1 MKVVQCQ
8 QDVRG
13 IESCG
18 VFLEPADLG
27 KVEEEFTSR
36 TILKHKEQLAIA
48 LERVIHL
55 NDEWMP
61 NVFLHTENE

>member
-13 IESCG
+13 VESGG
-18 VFLEPADLG
+18 VFLETADLG

-55 NDEWMP
+55 NDEGMP